1 MPKSEKPSP
10 QIAISARNL
19 RDIVRDEL
27 YEVQAKM
34 KCHDDLPNELI
45 KQVAKK
51 IVKRAIFSP

>member
-1 MPKSEKPSP
+1 MAKPEKPSP
-10 QIAISARNL
+10 QIAISARNM

-27 YEVQAKM
+27 YAVQGEM
-34 KCHDDLPNELI
+34 KHPDGLPNELI